1 MHQTREKSTRSTTG
15 ARVAVAD
22 TPAPV
27 EAAQAPDTPAPDS
40 EPEPGWLPLL
50 ADFER
55 RRPPEKA
62 WVRVLFNLAG
72 ITGAAQHTAWLLY
85 SFAEPDGLI
94 DTRKWAKD
102 KRRPPTIRRLI
113 VTHGG
118 PSMATVGRNLAELRE
133 VGLFRSRRLWPGGPL
148 IGEMAILARFRHRR
162 TAAPKPPTSAHSE
175 QTPLLTVSRRTEVQ
189 GMSDQGRAPRAEPAL
204 QQPHSTTRQDRARE
218 SEPRHVCECG
228 HSWPASY
235 GPTCNGCFKP
245 ITEPPTPQT
254 RREVERAGRTH
265 YARKVIAGRQEQE
278 TDRAPE
284 KLISAIRARSAE
296 HDVTF
301 LEADVR
307 RRIAAGKLTTADLLE
322 YLNEKLPPRVNHAS
336 NESDPA
342 HQRFLSDDAAGRTD
356 RSRKGGYPAPPDDP
370 RFTTPYNPG
379 DDA

>member
-1 MHQTREKSTRSTTG
+1 MRQTREKSTRSTAS
-15 ARVAVAD
+15 ARVAPGPVAPDQASD

-27 EAAQAPDTPAPDS
+27 QPLADASPEQPTLIDHRIRRKARHETPFVVRARNVKVGNPVAKSIYVAAATWCDVW
-40 EPEPGWLPLL
+40 EPGALGVCRPALDTIRSCTEWGRT
-50 ADFER
+50 AFE
-55 RRPPEKA
+55 A
-62 WVRVLFNLAG
+62 GWQYLIDHNLASTRRG
-72 ITGAAQHTAWLLY
+72 SRKKIIRIPDADAVIRAAK
-85 SFAEPDGLI
+85 EPPS
-94 DTRKWAKD
+94 R
-102 KRRPPTIRRLI
+102 
-113 VTHGG
+113 GG
-118 PSMATVGRNLAELRE
+118 
-133 VGLFRSRRLWPGGPL
+133 SR
-148 IGEMAILARFRHRR
+148 
-162 TAAPKPPTSAHSE
+162 
-175 QTPLLTVSRRTEVQ
+175 TPVSRGFQPTVQ
-189 GMSDQGRAPRAEPAL
+189 GQDRSLGRSPETRTPRESPRTQDQ
-204 QQPHSTTRQDRARE
+204 QQQHSPQTTRARE
-218 SEPRHVCECG
+218 ARHVCECG

-278 TDRAPE
+278 ADLAPE

-322 YLNEKLPPRVNHAS
+322 YLNEWLPPRVNHAS

-342 HQRFLSDDAAGRTD
+342 HQRFLADDAAGRTD

-370 RFTTPYNPG
+370 RFTTPYPGAG